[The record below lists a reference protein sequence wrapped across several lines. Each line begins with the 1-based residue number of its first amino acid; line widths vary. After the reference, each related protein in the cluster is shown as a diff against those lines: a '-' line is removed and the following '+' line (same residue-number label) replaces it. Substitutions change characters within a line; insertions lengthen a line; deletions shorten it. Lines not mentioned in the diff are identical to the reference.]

1 MQGGRNEEVLSP
13 ILRSRCPP
21 EKKGKTR
28 SVSFDLAYDSVEE
41 ISITPAGDSILHKL
55 RKWFSVYILAT
66 PMIWLYGF
74 FTINAFRKR
83 KKALVKSGT
92 NFVLRFQKYMKV
104 GQKPVQDFYFIVST
118 LLAEE
123 EFYLIAL
130 PNIIWNINYELGRYL
145 TLLVCGSLI
154 VGNML
159 KDVFKLPRPSR
170 DKVWIPDMMS
180 SIDSTAARDYGFP
193 STHAMNSMSN
203 PLFTILYYYYRPN
216 SSVGVEFPFSLA
228 VIGGIIWY
236 LSVTFS
242 RLYVGVHSPTD
253 LRGGTLLGVLS
264 SIFYYMTCDVLDSWF
279 KNTEYLAF
287 QIIFFMI
294 IVLLLNPQT
303 RPLKPTFSQN
313 ALLAGLFAGCLIGQR
328 WHFENADNLKNDKD
342 YIFNL
347 GGLIEYSVGY
357 ENEGI
362 ANFIKIFVKSVL
374 GYIVILSV
382 REVLKQLLV
391 LFVKKLLGLDPHP
404 KPTKIKVKVKNG
416 DKDDVFKV
424 ENTIT
429 GWNIFAAAFVKF
441 WSYTAN
447 AIIICYVCPVAFN
460 KFAMPMTASNS
471 IG

>member
-21 EKKGKTR
+21 TKKKGGKER
-28 SVSFDLAYDSVEE
+28 SISFDLAYDSVEE
-41 ISITPAGDSILHKL
+41 ISITPAGDSIIYKL
-55 RKWFSVYILAT
+55 RQWFSVYLLAT

-74 FTINAFRKR
+74 FSISAFRKR

-104 GQKPVQDFYFIVST
+104 GTNPVQDWYFIIST
-118 LLAEE
+118 MLAEE

-130 PNIIWNINYELGRYL
+130 PNIIWNVNYELGRYL

-170 DKVWIPDMMS
+170 DKVWIPPLMS

-203 PLFTILYYYYRPN
+203 PLFTILYYYYRP
-216 SSVGVEFPFSLA
+216 SSSIGVSFPFSLA
-228 VIGGIIWY
+228 IICGLIWY

-264 SIFYYMTCDVLDSWF
+264 SIFCYMTCDVFDAWF
-279 KNTEYLAF
+279 KTTEYLSF
-287 QIIFFMI
+287 QIIFYMAV
-294 IVLLLNPQT
+294 VLLLNPQT

-313 ALLAGLFAGCLIGQR
+313 ALLAGLFAGCCIGQR
-328 WHFENADNLKNDKD
+328 MYFENVTNMKNDTD

-347 GGLIEYSVGY
+347 GGLIEYGVGY
-357 ENEGI
+357 ENAMT
-362 ANFIKIFVKSVL
+362 ANFIKNFIKSVI

-382 REVLKQLLV
+382 REILKQLLV
-391 LFVKKLLGLDPHP
+391 LLVKMIGLDPSP
-404 KPTKIKVKVKNG
+404 KPTKIKVKT
-416 DKDDVFKV
+416 KV
-424 ENTIT
+424 EGKEAFKIEHTIT

-447 AIIICYVCPVAFN
+447 AIIICYVCPIVFN
-460 KFAMPMTASNS
+460 KFAMPMTCSNS
-471 IG
+471 TE